1 MDSSNSSKLQ
11 EQFVDLADLKL
22 KWQSLKCEQMKSFE
36 MKLNGTQHRMYQ
48 LYCRGPK
55 YTRYQAKY

>member
-1 MDSSNSSKLQ
+1 MDTPNTSKLQ

-22 KWQSLKCEQMKSFE
+22 KWQSLKCEQMKGFGN
-36 MKLNGTQHRMYQ
+36 KLNGTQHRMHQ

>member
-1 MDSSNSSKLQ
+1 MDTPNASKLQ

-22 KWQSLKCEQMKSFE
+22 KRQSLRCEQMKGFGN
-36 MKLNGTQHRMYQ
+36 KLNATQHRMYQ